1 LSTLITL
8 PARSEIAD
16 KYKWNDTSVFPD
28 QAAWQVEYQALRA
41 DLDQLDVYRG
51 RLHENASTLADALDV
66 AQALQKRAWIAI
78 VYAGMQHSVDTLDQN
93 AAALNGQANSL
104 MGQIGAAFAFLEPEI
119 LAIGQATLATWLEQE
134 PRLAGA
140 RQYIDNLFRKQKHIR
155 SAEVEQ
161 LLGLLAD
168 PFTGAGQSY
177 GMLTSADMRFQP
189 ATASD
194 GTPRQVSQGTIYT
207 LMDSPDRATRQTA
220 WENYRDEYLR
230 FKNTLAAQLETSIKQ
245 NVFTM
250 RARRFENTLTMALDE
265 QNLPPRIFHN
275 LIAAFKKNLP
285 TWQRYWR
292 LRKKALGVASLHTYD
307 IWTPLSSQ
315 SRAIPYQEA
324 VDWICAGLEPMG
336 KDYVDVV
343 RRACL
348 QERWVDVMPNQ
359 GKREG
364 AFSSGAPGTHPFIV
378 MSYDNNIGALS
389 TLAHELGHSMHSYLT
404 WQNQPMMYS
413 NYGMFAAEVASN
425 FHQALVRAHMLREI
439 TDRAFRLNLLEEALQ
454 NYHRYFFIMPTLA
467 RLELIAHERVERGE
481 ALTADTLNE
490 LCADLF
496 AEGYGD
502 DLQIDRA
509 RDGVTWATFG
519 HLYVDYYVFQYATGI
534 SAANAL
540 SQRILNGA
548 PHAVED
554 YLGFLRAGSSEYP
567 LDALRGAGVDMSQPE
582 PVDTA
587 FQVLAEYV
595 NQLEELVG

>member
-1 LSTLITL
+1 MSNITTL

-16 KYKWNDTSVFPD
+16 KYKWNDASVFPD

-41 DLDQLDVYRG
+41 DLGQLDAFRG
-51 RLHENASTLADALDV
+51 RLHENAATLADALDV
-66 AQALQKRAWIAI
+66 AQALQKRAWIMI
-78 VYAGMQHSVDTLDQN
+78 VYAGMQHAVDTLDQN
-93 AAALNGQANSL
+93 AAALNGQATGL
-104 MGQIGAAFAFLEPEI
+104 MGQVGAAFAFLDPEI
-119 LAIGQATLATWLEQE
+119 IGIGQATLATWLAQE
-134 PRLAGA
+134 PRLADT
-140 RQYIDNLFRKQKHIR
+140 RQYIDNLFRKQKHVR

-161 LLGLLAD
+161 LLGSLAD

-177 GMLTSADMRFQP
+177 NMLTSAEMRFQP
-189 ATASD
+189 AIASD
-194 GTPRQVSQGTIYT
+194 GTQRQVSQGTIYT
-207 LMDSPDRATRQTA
+207 LMDSSDRATRQTA

-250 RARRFENTLTMALDE
+250 RARHFDSTLAMALDE
-265 QNLPPRIFHN
+265 QNIPPRIFHN

-285 TWQRYWR
+285 TWHRYWR

-307 IWTPLSSQ
+307 IWAPLSSL

-378 MSYDNNIGALS
+378 MSYDDNIGALS

-425 FHQALVRAHMLREI
+425 FHQALVRARMLREI

-467 RLELIAHERVERGE
+467 RLELIAHERAERGE

-548 PHAVED
+548 PNAVED
-554 YLGFLRAGSSEYP
+554 YFGFLRAGSSKYP
-567 LDALRGAGVDMSQPE
+567 LDALRDAGVDMSQPE